1 MKLIG
6 KGYKT
11 LTRIVDG
18 VATIILEL
26 TNDSQIV
33 PVTPNGENYEY
44 AYTVASLYEG
54 NRLITSNVT
63 YTIQASNG
71 VIGTWDEYKR
81 TYTVTQLEV
90 DSGRVNI
97 KATYKGTDY
106 ERNFVI
112 TKVFSGESTVL
123 LDIKIGRAHV

>member
-71 VIGTWDEYKR
+71 NIETWD
-81 TYTVTQLEV
+81 
-90 DSGRVNI
+90 
-97 KATYKGTDY
+97 
-106 ERNFVI
+106 
-112 TKVFSGESTVL
+112 
-123 LDIKIGRAHV
+123 

>member
-18 VATIILEL
+18 VAAIILEL

-44 AYTVASLYEG
+44 AYTVAS
-54 NRLITSNVT
+54 
-63 YTIQASNG
+63 
-71 VIGTWDEYKR
+71 
-81 TYTVTQLEV
+81 
-90 DSGRVNI
+90 
-97 KATYKGTDY
+97 
-106 ERNFVI
+106 
-112 TKVFSGESTVL
+112 
-123 LDIKIGRAHV
+123 